1 MSFKLAN
8 QLFRSGYLQEALSEY
23 QKIDKSSPLYEHA
36 QFNIGLITKRE
47 VMEPK
52 TISNTVSHDT
62 ETRSGIADTFSP
74 KSQPLVSVIM
84 PVYNVAPYLDASIM
98 SVINQ
103 TYQNIEVIIVND
115 ASSDNGM
122 NIIRM
127 YESKDNRIKVINL
140 EFNTL
145 GGAGIP
151 SNIGVDAAIGE
162 YITYA
167 DSDDIL
173 DIEAIEKM
181 VKSVLKEDAEVVIG
195 DFCNFDNFTR
205 EIKQAYDKDRWAEIP
220 LDIAFNPIN
229 HPEIFRISP
238 VPWRKLYKRSY
249 LNKYGIRF
257 PEGDYFYEDN
267 PLHWFT
273 LASAERVVLIDEEIA
288 YHRMEREGQTMG
300 ADFHKLSAQFCH
312 LNSIRDYLQ
321 EQSDVP
327 KVYWKELSDFAYR
340 ANWIVDKQDTE
351 KVKNLVKKRYYQTAN
366 NINVTSGLT
375 DAEIKELR
383 SGYSKRLDEYN
394 NAYPD
399 MDLAIVIPVYNC
411 ADLLPELM
419 NSLLKLSINNQ
430 VFLVD
435 DGSTDG
441 STEICEK
448 YASDHEH
455 VFCFTQKNKGA
466 GVARNT
472 VIPLI
477 SAKYTYFVD
486 ADDEVFIDNLVE
498 ALRFAEQNQNDLVL
512 FEYKI
517 HWYDKNDY
525 SGMWESD
532 QKLWDQLLQAQSEDD
547 KKIIASKMVNYPWI
561 RIIKTELLHDEN
573 IFFGKTIVHNDVPY
587 HWHSIVAAKNIGI
600 FKKPVCSHRKFDQ
613 RQQIT
618 NIKDERRL
626 AVLEAYRYTHEL
638 LKKYDS
644 YPMLFDSWQ
653 KFSRDVINWA
663 KDRIPEEHIEYYKK
677 RQKEIVENLKKG
689 I

>member
-23 QKIDKSSPLYEHA
+23 QKIDKLSPLYEHA
-36 QFNIGLITKRE
+36 QFNIGLITKRGLI
-47 VMEPK
+47 EPK
-52 TISNTVSHDT
+52 TISDT
-62 ETRSGIADTFSP
+62 INHNIEPISGIANTFSP
-74 KSQPLVSVIM
+74 KNQPLVSVIM

-115 ASSDNGM
+115 ASTDNGM

-151 SNIGVDAAIGE
+151 SNIGVDAANGE
-162 YITYA
+162 YVTYA

-173 DIEAIEKM
+173 NVEAIEKM
-181 VKSVLKEDAEVVIG
+181 VKAVLKEDAEVVIG

-220 LDIAFNPIN
+220 LDIAFNPID

-273 LASAERVVLIDEEIA
+273 LASAERVVLIDEEVA

-312 LNSIRDYLQ
+312 LNSIKNYLQ

-327 KVYWKELSDFAYR
+327 KAYWKELSDFAYR

-351 KVKNLVKKRYYQTAN
+351 KVKSLVKKRYYQTAN
-366 NINVTSGLT
+366 SINVVSGLT
-375 DAEIKELR
+375 NAEIAELR
-383 SGYSKRLDEYN
+383 SSYSKRLNEYN

-448 YASDHEH
+448 YASEYEH
-455 VFCFTQKNKGA
+455 IFCFTQKNKGA

-486 ADDEVFIDNLVE
+486 ADDEVSIDNLVE
-498 ALRFAEQNQNDLVL
+498 ALQFAEHNQNDLVL

-517 HWYDKNDY
+517 HWYDKNSY

-532 QKLWDQLLQAQSEDD
+532 QKLWSQLLQAQSEND

-561 RIIKTELLHDEN
+561 RIIKTKLLQDEK

-587 HWHSIVAAKNIGI
+587 HWHSIIAAKNIGV
-600 FKKPVCSHRKFDQ
+600 FKKPVCSHRKFEQ